1 MQVILGVIFH
11 FIGGFASGSFY
22 MPFKKVKGW
31 AWESYWIIGGI
42 FSWLIVP
49 PLAAWLTIPGFS
61 EIIANTNASTLGY
74 TYLFGL
80 LWGIGGLTYGL
91 GVRYLGV
98 ALGSSIILGL
108 CMVFGALIPSLYYQ
122 FFPVQG
128 KDTIGTIAGSN
139 WGLTVLAGLVVC
151 IIGIIL
157 CGKAGTMKEKQ
168 LNTDLPP
175 GSLEKENKT
184 ILQPQTNVLAEE
196 TAVAGIGYRHE
207 AYDEIAPENN
217 SAACHGTPVSAAS
230 TEYKFA
236 LGLTVAIISGVLSA
250 CFNFGLEAG
259 QPMAAVAN
267 DLWKA
272 ANPGQ
277 GEFLFRNNVIYVV
290 VLWGG
295 LTTNFIWCMI
305 LNARNKTFGNYAD
318 KRTPLLRNYL
328 LSALAGTTWFLQ
340 FFFYGMGESKLGNG
354 ASSWILHMSFIIL
367 VANMWGL
374 ISNEWKGVS
383 KKTKYTI
390 VAGVIIIILAVLIV
404 GYGNYLKP

>member
-22 MPFKKVKGW
+22 MPYKKVRGW
-31 AWESYWIIGGI
+31 AWESYWIIGGL

-49 PLAAWLTIPGFS
+49 PLAAYLTIPNFS
-61 EIIANTNASTLGY
+61 EIIAGTGGSILGY
-74 TYLFGL
+74 TFLFGL

-108 CMVFGALIPSLYYQ
+108 CMVFGSLIPSVYYQ
-122 FFPVQG
+122 FFPQEG
-128 KDTIGTIAGSN
+128 KDTISIIAGSR
-139 WGLTVLAGLVVC
+139 WGLFVLAGLLVCVV
-151 IIGIIL
+151 GIIL
-157 CGKAGTMKEKQ
+157 CGKAGMMKEKEM
-168 LNTDLPP
+168 NDSTPSAGP
-175 GSLEKENKT
+175 GTTVKKRAPE
-184 ILQPQTNVLAEE
+184 PVAEE
-196 TAVAGIGYRHE
+196 AAVAGIGYRHE
-207 AYDEIAPENN
+207 AYDEITVHDTGHHPAP
-217 SAACHGTPVSAAS
+217 SSKSTA

-259 QPMAAVAN
+259 SSMATVAN
-267 DLWKA
+267 DAWTS

-277 GEFLFRNNVIYVV
+277 GEFLYRNNVVYVV
-290 VLWGG
+290 LLWGG

-305 LNARNKTFGNYAD
+305 LNARNKTFGDYAN
-318 KRTPLLRNYL
+318 KKTPLVSNYL

-340 FFFYGMGESKLGNG
+340 FFFYGMGESRLGNG

-367 VANMWGL
+367 IANMWGL
-374 ISNEWKGVS
+374 ISKEWKGAS
-383 KKTKYTI
+383 GKTRGMLF
-390 VAGVIIIILAVLIV
+390 AGVATIILAVLIV

>member
-22 MPFKKVKGW
+22 MPYKKVRGW
-31 AWESYWIIGGI
+31 AWESYWIIGGL

-49 PLAAWLTIPGFS
+49 PLAAWLTIPNFS
-61 EIIANTNASTLGY
+61 EIIANTGGSTIFY

-98 ALGSSIILGL
+98 SLGSSIILGL
-108 CMVFGALIPSLYYQ
+108 CMVFGALIPSIYYQ
-122 FFPVQG
+122 FSPQAG
-128 KDTIGTIAGSN
+128 KDSIGLIAGSN
-139 WGLTVLAGLVVC
+139 WGLWVLAGLAVC
-151 IIGIIL
+151 VIGIII

-168 LNTDLPP
+168 LKQTDD
-175 GSLEKENKT
+175 GSNGHGAPSRTMRKHEK
-184 ILQPQTNVLAEE
+184 VA
-196 TAVAGIGYRHE
+196 AVAGNGHPYE
-207 AYDEIAPENN
+207 EIAVEEAT
-217 SAACHGTPVSAAS
+217 SVLKDVKPVVSN
-230 TEYKFA
+230 EYKFG

-250 CFNFGLEAG
+250 CFNFGLESG
-259 QPMAAVAN
+259 KPMADAAN
-267 DLWKA
+267 SIWKA
-272 ANPGQ
+272 SHPGQ
-277 GEFLFRNNVIYVV
+277 GEFLYRNNVVYII

-305 LNARNKTFGNYAD
+305 LNARNKTFGDYTN
-318 KRTPLLRNYL
+318 KKTPLTKNYL

-374 ISNEWKGVS
+374 ISNEWKGV
-383 KKTKYTI
+383 TRNTNRMI
-390 VAGVIIIILAVLIV
+390 LAGVLTIIIAVLIV
-404 GYGNYLKP
+404 GYGNMLKP